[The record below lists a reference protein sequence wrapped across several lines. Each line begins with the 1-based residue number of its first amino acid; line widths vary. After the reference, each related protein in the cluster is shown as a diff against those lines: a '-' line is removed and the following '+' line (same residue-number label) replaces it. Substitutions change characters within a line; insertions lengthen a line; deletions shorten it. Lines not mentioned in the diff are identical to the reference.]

1 MTEYCRFHPA
11 IPLPCSPCS
20 FDDLYK
26 PEHYGKTD
34 AERKSIES
42 WGALHWHGQT
52 IYWMDKYIAA
62 EKRCKDLRDN
72 QV

>member
-1 MTEYCRFHPA
+1 MTEYCRFHPD
-11 IPLPCSPCS
+11 IPLPCPPCS
-20 FDDLYK
+20 NDGLYNAK
-26 PEHYGKTD
+26 HYGKTPV
-34 AERKSIES
+34 ERKSIER
-42 WGALHWHGQT
+42 WGAVFWHGQT